1 MDDICTQLSY
11 KKDKNL
17 GIKGNDP
24 LSCRTKMVRQAA
36 FTRGSWKARLHTST
50 ALTSDEKFFY
60 LNAELKV
67 LCDDEIFAER
77 HFIVKTSEIFMICE
91 IQALD

>member
-1 MDDICTQLSY
+1 MDAICTQLSY

-24 LSCRTKMVRQAA
+24 LSWRTKMVPQAA
-36 FTRGSWKARLHTST
+36 FTRWSWKVRLHTST
-50 ALTSDEKFFY
+50 ALNSDKKFFC

-67 LCDDEIFAER
+67 VCDDEIFAER
-77 HFIVKTSEIFMICE
+77 HFIEKIPLQF
-91 IQALD
+91 L